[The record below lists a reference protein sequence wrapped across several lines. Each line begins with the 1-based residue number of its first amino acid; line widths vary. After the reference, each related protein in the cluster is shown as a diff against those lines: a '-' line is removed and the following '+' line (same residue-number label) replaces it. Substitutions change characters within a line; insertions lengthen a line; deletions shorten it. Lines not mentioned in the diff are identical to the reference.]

1 MFYIYEGFSYE
12 NVDYSTFTKQQEAL
26 VKFIKTFDEE
36 MAVKREENEAKKEE
50 VDGEDGFDMKFFG
63 LSASDVPSSAKY
75 GYLLVFGAAVV
86 GAIWYLISKLDDGK
100 GKKSDKK
107 RKSPAKSSPSPK
119 ASKAAKK

>member
-50 VDGEDGFDMKFFG
+50 VDG
-63 LSASDVPSSAKY
+63 
-75 GYLLVFGAAVV
+75 
-86 GAIWYLISKLDDGK
+86 
-100 GKKSDKK
+100 
-107 RKSPAKSSPSPK
+107 
-119 ASKAAKK
+119 